1 MYQGEGETGSS
12 STAPPTTNEAVCSG
26 SEPLSQAQQDIATD
40 WIAAYCKAR
49 LQKCPDGVHLS
60 QDPAPK

>member
-1 MYQGEGETGSS
+1 MGASEKDDLENYLH
-12 STAPPTTNEAVCSG
+12 EAVCSG

-49 LQKCPDGVHLS
+49 LPKCPDGVNLM
-60 QDPAPK
+60 QDPASK